1 VNIPVEEQLEAYT
14 SFRTSELFQRYG
26 IETKHQGTFTADGR
40 DIRDLF
46 NFTHDQIVDFLRVH
60 PDRVESCLQRS
71 RKFHGIYDK
80 DILEPHGEGFVLYWQ
95 DRDKRRDE
103 IFYNDKFKAAADWFT
118 TQYDMWL
125 NDDV

>member
-1 VNIPVEEQLEAYT
+1 MNIPVEEQLEAYT

-26 IETKHQGTFTADGR
+26 IETKHQGMFTTDGR

-46 NFTHDQIVDFLRVH
+46 NFTHDQIVDFLRAH

-71 RKFHGIYDK
+71 REFRGIYDK

-95 DRDKRRDE
+95 DRDKCRDE

-118 TQYDMWL
+118 ACG
-125 NDDV
+125 